1 MTNGIKRMD
10 VAQFMR
16 EYQEKKEN
24 RKKQEHTDSSFP
36 QILEQEMKR
45 NHPHRPK
52 LNDSKK

>member
-36 QILEQEMKR
+36 QILEQEMKKESSS
-45 NHPHRPK
+45 PTK
-52 LNDSKK
+52 AE

>member
-24 RKKQEHTDSSFP
+24 RKKQEHIDSSFP
-36 QILEQEMKR
+36 QILEQEMKKESSS
-45 NHPHRPK
+45 PTK
-52 LNDSKK
+52 AE